1 MTKPLLATL
10 LLLPLS
16 VSAGELDRKAISS
29 DYGQYHYEFKR
40 GRVVSWLVRGGV
52 FDDEAFIMSVEE
64 DAPKYLALLS
74 KVTWYNSRAGKY
86 SLIDGQLSSGSTTR
100 YALDRARLS
109 LKITEEKAN
118 DQVRKQE
125 YQCEVYT
132 SISEF
137 ESMLESI
144 KLDKQREIVEAMKDK
159 KMSSRF
165 HPLVCL
171 GGNHHNHNGG

>member
-74 KVTWYNSRAGKY
+74 KVTWYTYRQAGKY

-100 YALDRARLS
+100 YALDRATLS

-144 KLDKQREIVEAMKDK
+144 KLDKQREIDEEIKDK
-159 KMSSRF
+159 KI
-165 HPLVCL
+165 
-171 GGNHHNHNGG
+171 

>member
-1 MTKPLLATL
+1 MRCGRRSRIL

-16 VSAGELDRKAISS
+16 VNAGELDGKAISC

-40 GRVVSWLVRGGV
+40 GRVVSWFVGGGV
-52 FDDEAFIMSVEE
+52 FGDEAVVKSLEE
-64 DAPKYLALLS
+64 DAPKYRAKAS
-74 KVTWYNSRAGKY
+74 KVTWKTYRQAAMH
-86 SLIDGQLSSGSTTR
+86 SLKGGQLSSELTTR
-100 YALDRARLS
+100 YALDRATLS

-144 KLDKQREIVEAMKDK
+144 KLDKQREIDEEMKDK
-159 KMSSRF
+159 KI
-165 HPLVCL
+165 
-171 GGNHHNHNGG
+171 